1 MGDVYSSTEQQLS
14 PALLTSLAEH
24 LANLFAKPHN

>member
-1 MGDVYSSTEQQLS
+1 MADVYSDDEEKFT

-24 LANLFAKPHN
+24 LANLFAKP